1 MNWFSYEGQFR
12 VIDIYKIPNVEYK
25 EMRICGDGKSKK
37 SKFMEYGE
45 PDDYLIQKLNY
56 IQNDEIYKLNFTKAD
71 ISK

>member
-1 MNWFSYEGQFR
+1 
-12 VIDIYKIPNVEYK
+12 
-25 EMRICGDGKSKK
+25 MRICGDGKSKK